1 MKNKGSLRHWT
12 RPYETGRNVTT
23 DAVWCYGVGPVAE
36 TGRYW
41 ENAAKFKPLTNVDF
55 SVLINVPG
63 QCKMITLEESK
74 HRWGKLS
81 VLSLQ
86 LFCISTQT
94 IKNLGKNLAGLTTES
109 VARVVS
115 FKEVSLISKH
125 ERGTDA
131 CLTSSEC

>member
-1 MKNKGSLRHWT
+1 MKNKGSLRHWS

-23 DAVWCYGVGPVAE
+23 DAVWCSGLGPVAE
-36 TGRYW
+36 TGHYW

-55 SVLINVPG
+55 WVLINVPG

-74 HRWGKLS
+74 HGWGKLS

-86 LFCISTQT
+86 LFCISIQK
-94 IKNLGKNLAGLTTES
+94 IKNLGKNLSGLTTES
-109 VARVVS
+109 VARVAS
-115 FKEVSLISKH
+115 FNEVSLIFKQ

-131 CLTSSEC
+131 RLTSSEC